1 MSRSRLSPLDSSFL
15 RVESPTA
22 HMHVG
27 WKGIFAPRADGAGGW
42 RPVTLGELRQSVS
55 GRLKHAPRFRQRL
68 AFPPA
73 GLGEPVW
80 VDDERF
86 SVERHVVAMSEA
98 HEVLT
103 RARFDDLADL
113 CLSRPLERDR
123 ALWRIELAPVLEDG
137 SMGMV
142 MKVHHAM
149 VDGKSAVELALLL
162 LDGAA
167 DAELPETDRAWSP
180 RVAPGGRRLAMDAL
194 ADAGGES
201 LRAVRG
207 AARLASSPRSG
218 VRLADT
224 LRRAAVAM
232 SEDVLRPAPSSYV
245 NVAIGPRRTLV
256 HHTAPIAPLLAA
268 KRAVPGTTLN
278 DIALTVVSG
287 ALRDLSMRADR
298 VPEPL
303 KVMIPV
309 STRTVEE
316 TADLGNRISFVFVEL
331 PVHLARPADRLK
343 RIRAATAKFKA
354 ADRASGGEAI
364 LGALGIL
371 PDPLRDAAA
380 KLAASPR
387 MYNLTISNVPGPRFP
402 VYLRGCELREAAPVI
417 PLPDKHALSVGIFT
431 YRDQVTFSGYA
442 DPGALPEVASF
453 PAALAAAVAAL
464 GELTPADVAPSVVD
478 GETEPAAA
486 TDLAEPATTE
496 SDDSPLPDNVRRIH
510 AA

>member
-1 MSRSRLSPLDSSFL
+1 MARSRLSPLDSSFL

-27 WKGIFAPRADGAGGW
+27 WKGIFAPRPDG
-42 RPVTLGELRQSVS
+42 RTVTIGELRQTIA
-55 GRLKHAPRFRQRL
+55 GRLRHAQRFRQRL

-86 SVERHVVAMSEA
+86 AVEHHVVAMSEA
-98 HEVLT
+98 HELLP

-123 ALWRIELAPVLEDG
+123 ALWRIELAPVLDDG
-137 SMGMV
+137 TVGMV

-162 LDGAA
+162 LDAAA
-167 DAELPETDRAWSP
+167 DAELPVTDDGWTPAA
-180 RVAPGGRRLAMDAL
+180 APGGRRLALEAI

-201 LRAVRG
+201 LRAVRT
-207 AARLASSPRSG
+207 AARMAGSPRNS
-218 VRLADT
+218 VRIADT
-224 LRRAAVAM
+224 LRRAALAV

-256 HHTAPIAPLLAA
+256 HHTAPLAPLLAA
-268 KRAVPGTTLN
+268 RAAVKGATLN
-278 DIALTVVSG
+278 DVALTVVAG
-287 ALRDLSMRADR
+287 ALRELSMRADR
-298 VPEPL
+298 IPEAM
-303 KVMIPV
+303 KVMVPV
-309 STRTVEE
+309 STRTAEQ
-316 TADLGNRISFVFVEL
+316 TTDLGNRISFVFIEL
-331 PVHLARPADRLK
+331 PVHLYRPADRLAEIQ
-343 RIRAATAKFKA
+343 RATARFKA
-354 ADRASGGEAI
+354 EERASGGEAL
-364 LGALGIL
+364 LGALGML

-402 VYLRGCELREAAPVI
+402 VYLRGCELLEAAPVI
-417 PLPDKHALSVGIFT
+417 PLPDGHALSVGVFT
-431 YRDQVTFSGYA
+431 YRDQLTFAGYA
-442 DPGALPEVASF
+442 DPSALPDIGHL
-453 PAALAAAVAAL
+453 PAALATAIAQL
-464 GELTPADVAPSVVD
+464 SSMADA
-478 GETEPAAA
+478 
-486 TDLAEPATTE
+486 PAT
-496 SDDSPLPDNVRRIH
+496 PGFPDNVRRIT

>member
-1 MSRSRLSPLDSSFL
+1 MARSRLTPLDSSFL

-27 WKGIFAPRADGAGGW
+27 WKGIFSPRPDGRGGW
-42 RPVTLGELRQSVS
+42 TNPSLGELRQSVS

-86 SVERHVVAMSEA
+86 NVEHHVVAMSEPY
-98 HEVLT
+98 EMLP
-103 RARFDDLADL
+103 RARFDELADL

-123 ALWRIELAPVLEDG
+123 ALWRIELAPVLDDG
-137 SMGMV
+137 SVGLV

-162 LDGAA
+162 LDMAP
-167 DAELPETDRAWSP
+167 DTELPDRDESWRPA
-180 RVAPGGRRLAMDAL
+180 VAPGSRRLAMEAI
-194 ADAGGES
+194 ADVGGES
-201 LRAVRG
+201 LRAVRS
-207 AARLASSPRSG
+207 AARLASSPRGG

-224 LRRAAVAM
+224 LRRAALSV
-232 SEDVLRPAPSSYV
+232 SEDMLRPAPSSYV

-268 KRAVPGTTLN
+268 RKVVPGATLN
-278 DIALTVVSG
+278 DVALTVVAG

-298 VPEPL
+298 VPEAL
-303 KVMIPV
+303 KIMIPV
-309 STRTVEE
+309 STRSVEQ

-331 PVHLARPADRLK
+331 PVHLHRPADRM
-343 RIRAATAKFKA
+343 RHIHEATAKFKA
-354 ADRASGGEAI
+354 SERAAGGEAL
-364 LGALGIL
+364 LGGLGVL
-371 PDPLRDAAA
+371 PPPLRDAAA

-387 MYNLTISNVPGPRFP
+387 MYNLTVSNVPGPRFP
-402 VYLRGCELREAAPVI
+402 VYLRGCELQEAAPVI
-417 PLPDKHALSVGIFT
+417 PLPDRHALSVGIFT
-431 YRDQVTFSGYA
+431 YRDQLTFSGYA
-442 DPGALPEVASF
+442 DPTALPDIAHL
-453 PAALAAAVAAL
+453 PCALRSAMDQLAL
-464 GELTPADVAPSVVD
+464 L
-478 GETEPAAA
+478 EPAAPVV
-486 TDLAEPATTE
+486 DEDPM
-496 SDDSPLPDNVRRIH
+496 PDNVRSIT

>member
-1 MSRSRLSPLDSSFL
+1 MPRSRLTPLDSSFL

-27 WKGIFAPRADGAGGW
+27 WKGVFRPRADG
-42 RPVTLGELRQSVS
+42 RPVTIGELRQSVS
-55 GRLKHAPRFRQRL
+55 GRLRHAPRFRQRL

-80 VDDERF
+80 VDDESF
-86 SVERHVVAMSEA
+86 AVERHVVAMSEA
-98 HEVLT
+98 HELLP

-123 ALWRIELAPVLEDG
+123 ALWRIELAPALEDG
-137 SMGMV
+137 TMGMV

-162 LDGAA
+162 LDGAQDAALPA
-167 DAELPETDRAWSP
+167 DDESWAP
-180 RVAPGGRRLAMDAL
+180 REAPGTRRLAIDAL
-194 ADAGGES
+194 TDAGGES

-224 LRRAAVAM
+224 LRRAALAM

-268 KRAVPGTTLN
+268 RRAVPGATLN
-278 DIALTVVSG
+278 DVALTVVAG

-298 VPEPL
+298 VPEPM
-303 KVMIPV
+303 KIMVPV
-309 STRTVEE
+309 STRTADQ

-331 PVHLARPADRLK
+331 PVHLHRPADRLA
-343 RIRAATAKFKA
+343 RIQQATARFKSS
-354 ADRASGGEAI
+354 DRASGGEAI
-364 LGALGIL
+364 LGALGLL

-387 MYNLTISNVPGPRFP
+387 MYNLTVSNVPGPRFP
-402 VYLRGCELREAAPVI
+402 VYLRGCELLEAAPVI
-417 PLPDKHALSVGIFT
+417 PLPDRHALSVGIFT

-442 DPGALPEVASF
+442 DPSALPDVRHL
-453 PAALAAAVAAL
+453 PAALGLAMTQLDQLAAGPQP
-464 GELTPADVAPSVVD
+464 GEA
-478 GETEPAAA
+478 
-486 TDLAEPATTE
+486 
-496 SDDSPLPDNVRRIH
+496 PLPDNVRRID